1 MTNKADFIKS
11 VAEINFADSQK
22 MAKDKTLSRHEKIGF
37 PNEYREGFSA
47 AIFAD
52 ILGKLPALNGTNK
65 KIADVGCGCD
75 DLVTLMIDKA
85 AANNNN
91 LYLLDGQEMLNLVPA
106 DSKYI
111 HKIAGRFPDD
121 LAFINEHSGT
131 FDAIV
136 VYSAMHYVTLDMN
149 PLTFVDYLTELL
161 ASGGRLLLGDLANRS
176 KRRRFFLSPSGIKT
190 HQKYTNSNEIP
201 KVDLQ
206 ELDIG
211 KIDDTLIMTILTRYR
226 NAGMETYLLP
236 QNENL
241 PMANR
246 REDILIIKRN

>member
-1 MTNKADFIKS
+1 MDKKEYIKS
-11 VAEINFADSQK
+11 VAEINFAYSQK
-22 MAKDKTLSRHEKIGF
+22 LAMDKTLSRHEKIGF
-37 PNEYREGFSA
+37 PDEYREGFSA
-47 AIFAD
+47 AIFDD

-75 DLVTLMIDKA
+75 DLVTLMIAKA
-85 AANNNN
+85 TANKNN
-91 LYLLDGQEMLNLVPA
+91 LYLLDGQEMLKLVTT
-106 DSKYI
+106 DSKFI

-121 LAFINEHSGT
+121 LDFINKHQGS

-149 PLTFVDYLTELL
+149 PLTFIDYLTVLL
-161 ASGGRLLLGDLANRS
+161 APGGRLLLGDLANRS

-190 HQKYTNSNEIP
+190 HQKYTNSDEIP

-211 KIDDTLIMTILTRYR
+211 KIDDTLIMTVLTRYR

-246 REDILIIKRN
+246 REDILIVKRD